1 MAAGTE
7 DASGGAPPGL
17 APSLPASWYCD
28 PAVFARERERIFAR
42 HWILVARE
50 EQLAAPGDFVTDT
63 IAGFPVFVARQA
75 GGALGA
81 YHNLCRHRASPL
93 LTEETGRRQVLR
105 CPYHG
110 WTYGLDGQLRKAPG
124 FPGREALGPSNCDL
138 LPVRAAAWNGLV
150 FACLDPAA
158 PDLEAWLGEILEIAA
173 GYPPLETLA
182 FLGEQRFE
190 GAADWKAYS
199 DNSAE
204 GYHLPHVHKDL
215 TAALVREATEIRN
228 YERGQF
234 VGFSVRYKASPGW
247 PESRGFWI
255 YKFPG
260 LLLHFSENE
269 FNLERV
275 IPLAPGRVAL
285 RRWFWCPP
293 GEQEKFQ
300 VVMEESTAVMRE
312 DLAICEAVQR
322 NLEAGVYRSGLV
334 SEEQEPGTAYFQ
346 RLVREA
352 LEGPA

>member
-1 MAAGTE
+1 MAAGNP
-7 DASGGAPPGL
+7 DSGGAAPPGL

-42 HWILVARE
+42 HWTLIARE

-63 IAGFPVFVARQA
+63 IAGCPVFVVRQA
-75 GGALGA
+75 DGALGA

-93 LTEETGRRQVLR
+93 LTEETGRRRVLR

-124 FPGREALGPSNCDL
+124 FPDREVLGPANCDL

-150 FACLDPAA
+150 FACLDPAG
-158 PDLEAWLGEILEIAA
+158 PGLEDWLGEIVEIAA
-173 GYPPLETLA
+173 DYPPLDSLS
-182 FLGEQRFE
+182 FLGEQRSE

-204 GYHLPHVHKDL
+204 DYHLAHVHKDL
-215 TAALVREATEIRN
+215 NDEVVRGSTEIKS

-260 LLLHFSENE
+260 LLLHFSETE

-275 IPLAPGRVAL
+275 IPLAPGRLAL
-285 RRWFWCPP
+285 RRWFWCPE
-293 GEQEKFQ
+293 GEREKFQ
-300 VVMEESTAVMRE
+300 VVMAESVVVMRE
-312 DLAICEAVQR
+312 DLAISEAVQR
-322 NLEAGVYRSGLV
+322 NLEAGVYQTGLI
-334 SEEQEPGTAYFQ
+334 SQDREPGTAYFQ
-346 RLVREA
+346 KLVREA